1 MKTVLIID
9 DEPAARYGLRR
20 ALESKYH
27 IVDADSAESAQQ
39 FIATENPDLVLLDIV
54 LPGQDGLSFLKWLRD
69 QGNEIPVL
77 MVSALDTAK
86 KAVEALNLGAA
97 DYLVKG
103 FELEELRQRVANLLK
118 LSTLEKENDSLR
130 RRLISEGQ
138 FGQMLGSTPQMRRA
152 FEMADRVAQTDS
164 TVLILGES
172 GTGKDLL
179 AQEIHARSSRANK
192 SHVAVNCA
200 ALPETLIESELFGY
214 ERGAFTGAL
223 QQKKG
228 RFEQAHGG
236 TIFLDEIGDM
246 NPVTQAKVLRV
257 LENRTI
263 ERLGGTQSFLVDVR
277 VISATHRNL
286 PEEIRAG
293 KFREDLFYRLRVVT
307 IELPPLRAHKEDI
320 PALAEAFLQ
329 MHTAKLR
336 SSKSSSSTAANHPR
350 LTREAVAALERYD
363 WPGNVRELKNAL
375 ERATVLSRGDELGV
389 ADLPEEVVS
398 GQGLTRS
405 ASAAGTDSA
414 DLSEKDF
421 REAKR
426 KFEVAYL
433 LKQLSDHHWNVS
445 RTAATIGLHRQ
456 SLQEKLRE
464 LGIRRP
470 GREYPDEDSSTE

>member
-1 MKTVLIID
+1 M
-9 DEPAARYGLRR
+9 
-20 ALESKYH
+20 
-27 IVDADSAESAQQ
+27 
-39 FIATENPDLVLLDIV
+39 
-54 LPGQDGLSFLKWLRD
+54 
-69 QGNEIPVL
+69 
-77 MVSALDTAK
+77 
-86 KAVEALNLGAA
+86 
-97 DYLVKG
+97 
-103 FELEELRQRVANLLK
+103 
-118 LSTLEKENDSLR
+118 
-130 RRLISEGQ
+130 
-138 FGQMLGSTPQMRRA
+138 
-152 FEMADRVAQTDS
+152 
-164 TVLILGES
+164 
-172 GTGKDLL
+172 
-179 AQEIHARSSRANK
+179 
-192 SHVAVNCA
+192 
-200 ALPETLIESELFGY
+200 
-214 ERGAFTGAL
+214 

-263 ERLGGTQSFLVDVR
+263 ERLGGTQSFSVDER

-307 IELPPLRAHKEDI
+307 IELPPLRAHKLDI
-320 PALAEAFLQ
+320 PVLAEAFLQ
-329 MHTAKLR
+329 MRGEKLR
-336 SSKSSSSTAANHPR
+336 SSGSAAGAASKGTMR
-350 LTREAVAALERYD
+350 LTREAMAALERYD

-375 ERATVLSRGDELGV
+375 ERALVLSRGDELDV

-398 GQGLTRS
+398 GQGLTTS
-405 ASAAGTDSA
+405 AGSVANGT

-470 GREYPDEDSSTE
+470 GRESADEDALAE

>member
-1 MKTVLIID
+1 MKTILIVD

-20 ALESKYH
+20 ALEAKYR
-27 IVDADSAESAQQ
+27 VVEADS
-39 FIATENPDLVLLDIV
+39 TETARGALKTEQPDLVLLDVV
-54 LPGQDGLSFLKWLRD
+54 LPGQSGLEFLRWMRESGSEL
-69 QGNEIPVL
+69 PVL

-86 KAVEALNLGAA
+86 TAVEALQLGAA

-118 LSTLEKENDSLR
+118 LATLEKENDSLR
-130 RRLISEGQ
+130 RRMASEGQ
-138 FGQMLGSTPQMRRA
+138 FGQMIGRTAEMRRA
-152 FEMADRVAQTDS
+152 FEMADRVAGADS

-172 GTGKDLL
+172 GTGKDLM
-179 AQEIHARSSRANK
+179 AQEVHARSPRAGK
-192 SHVAVNCA
+192 AYVAVNCA

-214 ERGAFTGAL
+214 ERGAFTGAEK
-223 QQKKG
+223 QRKG
-228 RFEQAHGG
+228 KFELASGG
-236 TIFLDEIGDM
+236 TLFLDEIGDM
-246 NPVTQAKVLRV
+246 SPVTQAKVLRA

-263 ERLGGTQSFLVDVR
+263 ERLGGTQPIPVDVR

-286 PEEIRAG
+286 AAEIRAG

-320 PALAEAFLQ
+320 PVLAEAFLQ
-329 MHTAKLR
+329 MHMAKLR
-336 SSKSSSSTAANHPR
+336 GLATAGGASPAPTKR
-350 LTREAVAALERYD
+350 LTREAMAALEKYD

-375 ERATVLSRGDELGV
+375 ERSLVLCRGEDIGVEDLAQEVLSGET
-389 ADLPEEVVS
+389 APHKNS
-398 GQGLTRS
+398 GG
-405 ASAAGTDSA
+405 ANENGF
-414 DLSEKDF
+414 SEKDF

-433 LKQLSDHHWNVS
+433 TKQLADHRWNVS
-445 RTAATIGLHRQ
+445 KTAATIGLHRQ

-470 GREYPDEDSSTE
+470 GRELPEEE